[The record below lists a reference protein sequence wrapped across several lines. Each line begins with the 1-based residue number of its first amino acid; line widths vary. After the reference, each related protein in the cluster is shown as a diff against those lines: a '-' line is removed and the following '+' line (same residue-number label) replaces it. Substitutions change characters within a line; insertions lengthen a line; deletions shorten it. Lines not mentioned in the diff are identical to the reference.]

1 MRRVLVG
8 LLVLA
13 VCQTIQLHAQIPQ
26 SGGGIQPLCVTGCGG
41 GVDYEVQVT
50 PDGQAL
56 TSPAFGTYTQTF
68 DVLNSG
74 NLDDSYSLT
83 CGGTGLT
90 CTGVSPASLTLT
102 HGQSAT
108 VTVTYT
114 TGSAGVGN
122 LSMTADSPTSDVGN
136 SGNYDVTMTGAGAP
150 VLSLAPY
157 NPMVRSGG
165 VCAASCFDFV
175 YSRGTPSY
183 TSLNTARAFSLV
195 YNSSMH
201 RPTPVIQ
208 LDASYNAQTDQ
219 FPTSFK
225 VEVRNGTTLLT
236 LQNGATAAYF
246 QALSGQ
252 PTRLS
257 AAIDAKTNGLGTGD
271 YAVTVTVTALYPST
285 TLATTVSTRIVVL
298 DETGSSFG
306 AGVRAAGVQRIY
318 FTGGSALVTEG
329 DGSFVLYESTCG
341 SNPCVTYRWPG
352 GANAALT
359 WISATNVYRR
369 VYLDSSYVE
378 FNATG
383 RMTKAVDRFVNT
395 TQLAYADTVLTTIYD
410 PMGKEIDLSYA
421 NGKLASAR
429 ILGPGSY
436 SWTRTSYFTI
446 DGTGRLILVRD
457 PDNFSDSLAYQPSG
471 SGLLASVWN
480 RARARTDV
488 SYDAMN
494 RLASLTAPAITTFDG
509 TVSSPVTWFRS
520 ADAAAWQPALAGTS
534 EANRKGGVK
543 PDTVWATVSDSTAD
557 SVALLRVAVDG
568 HGAPLKVVAPYGAT
582 TTFTRDTA
590 SRATQVVQPNGRTVT
605 YTYTGLL
612 LTKMVDATLN
622 RTENYSYTARK
633 DLATITGNTMRRDFL
648 YYAGGDGGPAGALSK
663 VYVGNT
669 GTYPT
674 LTNATLVEWHKPDSR
689 GRDIEVT
696 DSLGHA
702 TQMTYDPTWGNTLT
716 TKDPTGDLYRVH
728 YDTRGQVDS
737 AWAPLSGK
745 TILTYG
751 TFNEVLT
758 QRTPFGYNTQF
769 QYDPATLAL
778 VRLVDPKNQVYKWRY
793 NVLGQLTA
801 QADVADTT
809 KADTLKYDR
818 RGQLRTRITRR
829 GDAISLTY
837 DLAGRLTSRS
847 GPGIATDTYRYDPNG
862 LWSVD
867 SNAYAKDSTAVNA
880 AGLTTGFTQQVHG
893 VTWTGTSSY
902 DGFNR
907 PTYLAVASTALA
919 YTASRIYGYSAST
932 GMLDTLKFNLNR
944 ATFGRNGDLQPT
956 TVNYGNWSMTQTFS
970 ATHQLSTQTYPS
982 PLAGFGQTIGR
993 DSLDRVTSLT
1003 PSGSTTVRKFAY
1015 DTLGRLLNACDKP
1028 GSGNCLNEFGLTTNA
1043 FSYDSAGNRID
1054 GSAVVAQGNRVTTF
1068 RGWTL
1073 GYDIMGQV
1081 TTKYP
1086 NPYNAATARSYTW
1099 DALGRLTAVTIGP
1112 DTVARFR
1119 YDALGR
1125 RVLKVTGTTTRD
1137 SLWFVYN
1144 AGAQVVVDMSGNGTN
1159 AVRAEYGYAP
1169 GGDQVLTVKQGTLD
1183 GVLLLDPTLGSVRG
1197 VAAWSGGAPKKDY
1210 RATLALA
1217 NPWGTTPADTGT
1229 VLRFRWAGREY
1240 DQETGLYYLRA
1251 RYYDPQLGRFLSEDP
1266 AGVSGG
1272 LNFYQYVVSDPV
1284 NRTDPSG
1291 LGAECGPFEKPLVI
1305 DLPSGGTTVI
1315 CVVYQ
1320 MPGISS
1326 QGEGAG
1332 FTGLSDTPAL
1342 GIPGFPGGYYPTGD
1356 GFGQVKAPNTL
1367 PREGAASQAREK
1379 KSCNELAG
1387 EALLDVTLLTTGWA
1401 FEKSIAVGVRG
1412 LATADARLIEGLS
1425 SALVK
1430 GPMEGLELFMAA
1442 RGLDAQS
1449 VNMGDPFS
1457 VYKAIAPFVG
1467 LGASVSVPAWVG
1479 GCVVH

>member
-13 VCQTIQLHAQIPQ
+13 VCQTIQLHAQISQ

-56 TSPAFGTYTQTF
+56 TNPAFGTYTQTF

-74 NLDDSYSLT
+74 NLEDSYNLT

-90 CTGVSPASLTLT
+90 CTNVTPSTLSLT
-102 HGQSAT
+102 HGQDAT

-114 TGSAGVGN
+114 TGSAGVGS
-122 LSMTADSPTSDVGN
+122 LYLTADSPTSDVGN
-136 SGNYDVTMTGAGAP
+136 GGYYDVTMTGAGAP
-150 VLSLAPY
+150 VVSLSPY
-157 NPMVRSGG
+157 NPMVRSGTI
-165 VCAASCFDFV
+165 CAASCFDFV

-195 YNSSMH
+195 YSSSMH

-219 FPTSFK
+219 FPTSYK

-257 AAIDAKTNGLGTGD
+257 AAIDAKANGLSTGD
-271 YAVTVTVTALYPST
+271 YPVTVTVTALYPST

-306 AGVRAAGVQRIY
+306 AGIRAAGVQRIY

-341 SNPCVTYRWPG
+341 SNLCATYRWPG
-352 GANAALT
+352 GANAALI
-359 WISATNVYRR
+359 WISASNVYRR
-369 VYLDSSYVE
+369 VYMDSSYVE
-378 FNATG
+378 FNSTG
-383 RMTKAVDRFVNT
+383 RMTKAVDRFANT
-395 TQLAYADTVLTTIYD
+395 TQLAYADTLLTTIYD
-410 PMGKEIDLSYA
+410 PMGKEIDLSYT
-421 NGKLASAR
+421 NGKLASAK

-436 SWTRTSYFTI
+436 SWTRTTYFTM

-457 PDNFSDSLAYQPSG
+457 PDSYSDSLAYQSSG
-471 SGLLASVWN
+471 PGLLSIVWN

-488 SYDAMN
+488 SYDTMN
-494 RLASLTAPAITTFDG
+494 RLASITAPAITTFDG
-509 TVSSPVTWFRS
+509 SVGSPVTWFRS

-534 EANRKGGVK
+534 EANRKGGLK

-557 SVALLRVAVDG
+557 SVAMVRVAVDG

-590 SRATQVVQPNGRTVT
+590 SRATTVVQPNGHTVN
-605 YTYTGLL
+605 YTFTGFL

-633 DLATITGNTMRRDFL
+633 DLATITGSTVRRDFL
-648 YYAGGDGGPAGALSK
+648 YYAGGDGGPAGALRK

-674 LTNATLVEWHKPDSR
+674 MTNATLVEWHKPDGL
-689 GRDIEVT
+689 GRDTVVT

-702 TQMTYDPTWGNTLT
+702 TRTTYDPIWGNTLT

-728 YDTRGQVDS
+728 YDARGQVDS
-737 AWAPLSGK
+737 SWAPLSGK
-745 TILTYG
+745 TVLTYG

-758 QRTPFGYNTQF
+758 QRTPFGFTTQF

-801 QADVADTT
+801 QYDVADTT

-880 AGLTTGFTQQVHG
+880 AGQTTGFVQQLHG
-893 VTWTGTSSY
+893 ATWTGTSLY
-902 DGFNR
+902 DGFKR
-907 PTYLAVASTALA
+907 PTYLSVSNTALSYNA
-919 YTASRIYGYSAST
+919 FRSFKYSAST
-932 GMLDTLKFNLNR
+932 GMLDTLCFNLNCSKI
-944 ATFGRNGDLQPT
+944 TRNGDLLPT

-970 ATHQLSTQTYPS
+970 STHQLSTQAYPA
-982 PLAGFGQTIGR
+982 PLTGFGQTIGR

-1003 PSGSTTVRKFAY
+1003 PTGSTTVRKFTY
-1015 DTLGRLLNACDKP
+1015 DTLGRLVNACDKP
-1028 GSGNCLNEFGLTTNA
+1028 GSGNCVNEFGLTTNA
-1043 FSYDSAGNRID
+1043 FSFDSAGNRID
-1054 GSAVVAQGNRVTTF
+1054 GSAVVASGNRVTTF
-1068 RGWTL
+1068 RGWTI
-1073 GYDIMGQV
+1073 GYDVMGQV

-1086 NPYNAATARSYTW
+1086 NPYNSSTARSYVW

-1144 AGAQVVVDMSGNGTN
+1144 AGAQVLVDMSGNGTN
-1159 AVRAEYGYAP
+1159 AVRTEYGYAP
-1169 GGDQVLTVKQGTLD
+1169 GGDQVLTVKQLASGLD

-1197 VAAWSGGAPKKDY
+1197 VAAWSGGTLKKDY
-1210 RATLALA
+1210 RTTLALA
-1217 NPWGTTPADTGT
+1217 NPWGTTPVDTGT

-1266 AGVSGG
+1266 AGVAGG
-1272 LNFYQYVVSDPV
+1272 LDLYTYAGDDPV
-1284 NRTDPSG
+1284 NHTDPLG
-1291 LGAECGPFEKPLVI
+1291 LGPLDLCWINGPDGPVRGVEGPDGTCHPAQLPEITVQGNHGPPETMWGPGVPPMPIPPTFSGDPTAAKGQDRHLDQPGQPNSCIAKGMAAAQSIDVQAYQELGFEV
-1305 DLPSGGTTVI
+1305 
-1315 CVVYQ
+1315 
-1320 MPGISS
+1320 
-1326 QGEGAG
+1326 
-1332 FTGLSDTPAL
+1332 
-1342 GIPGFPGGYYPTGD
+1342 
-1356 GFGQVKAPNTL
+1356 
-1367 PREGAASQAREK
+1367 
-1379 KSCNELAG
+1379 
-1387 EALLDVTLLTTGWA
+1387 
-1401 FEKSIAVGVRG
+1401 G
-1412 LATADARLIEGLS
+1412 LATGSAAGTAYGATAGAALGFVTGVPGMVTAIPLAVAGGL
-1425 SALVK
+1425 
-1430 GPMEGLELFMAA
+1430 GGGLEGGFYGSLAGMTL
-1442 RGLDAQS
+1442 G
-1449 VNMGDPFS
+1449 PP
-1457 VYKAIAPFVG
+1457 IAVAVG
-1467 LGASVSVPAWVG
+1467 RMTAFILVANHCGN
-1479 GCVVH
+1479 H